1 MALSVYKLSL
11 IWRNGQATNCW
22 DSLVDKLEH
31 LLEQVERTARS
42 LDVQGLLLIGR
53 RLDQLPQLLYQ
64 FVADVDVQQP

>member
-31 LLEQVERTARS
+31 LLEQVEKTARS
-42 LDVQGLLLIGR
+42 LDVQGLLLIG
-53 RLDQLPQLLYQ
+53 
-64 FVADVDVQQP
+64 